1 VQKSIS
7 VITPTYNYG
16 HLIHR
21 LLDSIL
27 IQTYKNIEKF
37 RKKGFKLIYQ
47 YQENQGQAV
56 AMDAGLKL
64 ITGDYFIWP

>member
-1 VQKSIS
+1 ML
-7 VITPTYNYG
+7 VIADASTDNTKQVIEGY
-16 HLIHR
+16 
-21 LLDSIL
+21 
-27 IQTYKNIEKF
+27 IEKF